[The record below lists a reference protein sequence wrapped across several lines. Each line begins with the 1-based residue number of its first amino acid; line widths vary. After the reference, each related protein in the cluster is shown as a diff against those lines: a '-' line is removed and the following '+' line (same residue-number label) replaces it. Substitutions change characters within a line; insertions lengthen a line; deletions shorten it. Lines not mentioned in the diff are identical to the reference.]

1 MHIVLIPGLW
11 LDGSSWDRVVPV
23 LQRAGHTTH
32 PLTLPGL
39 ESPEADRQA
48 IGLQDHVD
56 AVVAAVDAVPADEGR
71 VLVVGHS
78 LGSALAYAAADARPE
93 RVAGTVYIGGFPARD
108 GEPLGSFTAGNGEI
122 QLPSWEDIGEDDLKD
137 LDDAARADFRA
148 RAVPSPERVTTDPV
162 RLTDERRFDV
172 PVTVI
177 CPEFSASD
185 LRGWIDGGEPPV
197 QEFTKLRNVEY
208 VDLPTGHWPQFSR
221 PDDLGAAINA
231 AAAKA
236 EAGAAR

>member
-11 LDGSSWDRVVPV
+11 LDGSSWDRVTPV
-23 LQRAGHTTH
+23 LEQAGHVPH

-39 ESPEADRQA
+39 ESADADRSA
-48 IGLQDHVD
+48 VTLQDHID
-56 AVVAAVDAVPADEGR
+56 AVVAAVDAVPADEGT

-78 LGSALAYAAADARPE
+78 LGSALAFAAGEARPD
-93 RVAGTVYIGGFPARD
+93 RVARTVFIGGFPAAD
-108 GEPLGSFTAGNGEI
+108 GEPLGAFAAENGEI
-122 QLPSWEDIGEDDLKD
+122 PLPSWEDIGEDDLKD

-148 RAVPSPERVTTDPV
+148 RAVPSPERVTTDPI
-162 RLTDERRFDV
+162 RLASDRRYDV

-177 CPEFSASD
+177 CPEFSAEQ
-185 LRGWIDGGEPPV
+185 LHAWIDGGEPPV
-197 QEFTKLRNVEY
+197 QEFTKLRDVEY

-221 PDDLGAAINA
+221 PDDLARAIND

-236 EAGAAR
+236 AR

>member
-11 LDGSSWDRVVPV
+11 LDGSSWDRVIPV
-23 LQRAGHTTH
+23 LERAGHTTH

-39 ESPEADRQA
+39 ESRDADRSA
-48 IGLQDHVD
+48 VTLRDHVD
-56 AVVAAVDAVPADEGR
+56 AIVAAVDAVPEDEGE

-78 LGSALAYAAADARPE
+78 LGSGLAYLAADARPG
-93 RVAGTVYIGGFPARD
+93 RVARTVYIGGFPARD
-108 GEPLGSFTAGNGEI
+108 GEPLGGFAAENGEI
-122 QLPSWEDIGEDDLKD
+122 PLPSWEDIGEDDLKD

-162 RLTDERRFDV
+162 RLTDERRHDV

-177 CPEFSASD
+177 CPEFSAAQ
-185 LRGWIDGGEPPV
+185 LRAWIDGGEPSV
-197 QEFTKLRNVEY
+197 QEFTRLRDVEY

-221 PDDLGAAINA
+221 PDDLGRAINEA
-231 AAAKA
+231 AA
-236 EAGAAR
+236 E

>member
-11 LDGSSWDRVVPV
+11 LDGSSWDRVTPV
-23 LQRAGHTTH
+23 LEQAGHVPH

-39 ESPEADRQA
+39 ESTAADRSA
-48 IGLQDHVD
+48 VTLQDHID
-56 AVVAAVDAVPADEGR
+56 AVVAAVDAVPAEEGK

-78 LGSALAYAAADARPE
+78 LGSALAFAAGDARPD
-93 RVAGTVYIGGFPARD
+93 RVAGTVFIGGFPAAD
-108 GEPLGSFTAGNGEI
+108 GDPLGSFTAENGEI
-122 QLPSWEDIGEDDLKD
+122 PLPSWEDIGEDDLKD

-148 RAVPSPERVTTDPV
+148 RAVPSPERVTTDPLH
-162 RLTDERRFDV
+162 LTSDRRYDV

-177 CPEFSASD
+177 CPEFSAGQ
-185 LRGWIDGGEPPV
+185 LKAWIDAGEPSV
-197 QEFTKLRNVEY
+197 QEFTKLRDVEY

-221 PDDLGAAINA
+221 PDDLGRAIND

-236 EAGAAR
+236 AR